1 MAFLVIIILIN
12 LRFLFLGL
20 CFFVWICWWVLLL
33 DFFFCWFCFMV
44 WIIEGR
50 FWIAKSTAFGNY
62 VSLLICYKHE
72 CTLVLSEGKKMAFL
86 YKSDSIIEFCDD
98 RMLG

>member
-1 MAFLVIIILIN
+1 MFLVIIILIN

-20 CFFVWICWWVLLL
+20 CFLCGFVSGFCCWTFFLLV
-33 DFFFCWFCFMV
+33 FFFMV

-72 CTLVLSEGKKMAFL
+72 CTLVLSEGKKNGISL
-86 YKSDSIIEFCDD
+86 QK
-98 RMLG
+98 

>member
-1 MAFLVIIILIN
+1 M
-12 LRFLFLGL
+12 
-20 CFFVWICWWVLLL
+20 

-72 CTLVLSEGKKMAFL
+72 CTLVLSEGKKNGISL
-86 YKSDSIIEFCDD
+86 QK
-98 RMLG
+98 

>member
-33 DFFFCWFCFMV
+33 DFFF
-44 WIIEGR
+44 
-50 FWIAKSTAFGNY
+50 
-62 VSLLICYKHE
+62 L
-72 CTLVLSEGKKMAFL
+72 LVLFYGLDYRRSVL
-86 YKSDSIIEFCDD
+86 DC
-98 RMLG
+98 